1 MQLSAPINVLKLAR
15 SESELQESFKVISRR
30 LSIEIIAL
38 LSSASQLSHNKIL
51 HLIIIIITIII
62 TTIVVVNITITASFK
77 LAVVLVSSVASTLVY
92 MKWMLCTLALMSWLY
107 SVTSFFSQWSLRKS
121 DSSPLTATSLLMSTW
136 ASNRN
141 NLPRPCSSGYPSV
154 GLGNILKSIWMWPN
168 PVHQ

>member
-107 SVTSFFSQWSLRKS
+107 SVTSFFSQ
-121 DSSPLTATSLLMSTW
+121 
-136 ASNRN
+136 
-141 NLPRPCSSGYPSV
+141 
-154 GLGNILKSIWMWPN
+154 
-168 PVHQ
+168 

>member
-1 MQLSAPINVLKLAR
+1 MFVPTSGIASSQALPAVHYMQLSAPINVLKLAR

-51 HLIIIIITIII
+51 HLIIIIIITIII

-107 SVTSFFSQWSLRKS
+107 SVTSFFSQ
-121 DSSPLTATSLLMSTW
+121 
-136 ASNRN
+136 
-141 NLPRPCSSGYPSV
+141 
-154 GLGNILKSIWMWPN
+154 
-168 PVHQ
+168 

>member
-1 MQLSAPINVLKLAR
+1 MLKLAR

-51 HLIIIIITIII
+51 HLIVIIIIITIII
-62 TTIVVVNITITASFK
+62 TTIVVVDNITITASFK

-107 SVTSFFSQWSLRKS
+107 SVTSFFSQ
-121 DSSPLTATSLLMSTW
+121 
-136 ASNRN
+136 
-141 NLPRPCSSGYPSV
+141 
-154 GLGNILKSIWMWPN
+154 
-168 PVHQ
+168 

>member
-51 HLIIIIITIII
+51 HLIVIIIFITII
-62 TTIVVVNITITASFK
+62 TTIVVVDNITITASFK

-107 SVTSFFSQWSLRKS
+107 SVPSFLANEVSGNRI
-121 DSSPLTATSLLMSTW
+121 PVHSLLQV
-136 ASNRN
+136 R
-141 NLPRPCSSGYPSV
+141 
-154 GLGNILKSIWMWPN
+154 
-168 PVHQ
+168 